1 MSRGPTSK
9 TRPPRMT
16 PISGR
21 DVDGT
26 SSWASATGYALAT
39 FGLVAIGLGLA
50 ARRPG
55 LDTSTVTAGAL
66 AAWIVQ
72 AASFWRLVA
81 SLAAG
86 RNALRVWIGGI
97 AARVGGFVV
106 AAVAAASTSVG
117 NELPLAYGVTLVT
130 LLLVEA
136 VWLSRCRW
144 RTGSG
149 GQADGTRKAGR

>member
-1 MSRGPTSK
+1 MI
-9 TRPPRMT
+9 
-16 PISGR
+16 PISRRGA
-21 DVDGT
+21 DGT

-39 FGLVAIGLGLA
+39 LALVAIGLGLA
-50 ARRPG
+50 VRRPG

-117 NELPLAYGVTLVT
+117 NELPLAYGVTLVI

-136 VWLSRCRW
+136 VWLSRSRW
-144 RTGSG
+144 QTVSG
-149 GQADGTRKAGR
+149 RHEDRTRKADS